1 MARAHV
7 DGEALMD
14 TLNPDTVEWSICE
27 VIARHTPFP
36 LQEIVQAYWQLG
48 SVDDTLFATYQ
59 SGLLGISL
67 PESCNMVQKN
77 RRAEQEMRNRET
89 PDFVRH

>member
-1 MARAHV
+1 
-7 DGEALMD
+7 MD